1 MTKTVRVET
10 LKTGDVLVL
19 GPVRMP
25 VVGIEQDGNRVLVR
39 KVSASTYPLVY
50 RVGEQVRV
58 VKV

>member
-10 LKTGDVLVL
+10 LKAGDVLAL

-25 VVGIEQDGNRVLVR
+25 VVGIDHDGDKVLVH

-50 RVGEQVRV
+50 RAGELVQV
-58 VKV
+58 VKA